1 MEVKLKRYQFV
12 NHVLH
17 DLSVN
22 FFVKGAM
29 EAGWTEEEA
38 LKRFTQKYV
47 LPDLEDPEDILM
59 TYVRLK
65 RMVQS
70 G

>member
-1 MEVKLKRYQFV
+1 MEIKIKRYEFV
-12 NHVLH
+12 NHVLS

-22 FFVKGAM
+22 FYVKGAM
-29 EAGWTEEEA
+29 DAGWTEEEA

-59 TYVRLK
+59 AYVRLK
-65 RMVQS
+65 KMVQP
-70 G
+70 